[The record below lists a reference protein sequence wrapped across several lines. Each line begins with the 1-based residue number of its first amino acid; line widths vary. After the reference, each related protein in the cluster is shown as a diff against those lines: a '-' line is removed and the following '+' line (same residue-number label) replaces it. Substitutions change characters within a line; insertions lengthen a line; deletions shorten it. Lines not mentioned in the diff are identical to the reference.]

1 MNISQPISFFSL
13 LFTGLTRV
21 SLLLILF
28 SFYFLF
34 IIFLEEKKK
43 SQNGHKICDNN
54 IYLIITALMDDWFE
68 FNWIWIGVGGTPQA
82 QPRVPNAPATSKA
95 YLTKHGRLIGEPLT

>member
-34 IIFLEEKKK
+34 IIFLEEKKNLK
-43 SQNGHKICDNN
+43 TGIK
-54 IYLIITALMDDWFE
+54 YVIITF
-68 FNWIWIGVGGTPQA
+68 I
-82 QPRVPNAPATSKA
+82 
-95 YLTKHGRLIGEPLT
+95 